1 MNIFQVLHSLLSPLC
16 RPALDILCCKIFGSI
31 IKRKCRR
38 SQLSAQILTY
48 RQPLDNLLSKD
59 LDLILHRKP
68 RSFPTHKKQIWW
80 VLPERLYS
88 PNINDPNWIP
98 TEWNRWF
105 KTRLFYWPLFT
116 WLNDVNI
123 SQHRSNA
130 FDSCGRL
137 FPTNK
142 GVAERKVA
150 CKCGI
155 EITNQ
160 ENVTNVSNHLL
171 AMQSIHV
178 GLMSRCCI
186 FQMVTYCW

>member
-31 IKRKCRR
+31 IKRKCHR

-48 RQPLDNLLSKD
+48 RQPLDNLQSKD
-59 LDLILHRKP
+59 LDLFLHRKP

-80 VLPERLYS
+80 VLQERLYS

-105 KTRLFYWPLFT
+105 KTKLFYWPLFT

-142 GVAERKVA
+142 GVAERK
-150 CKCGI
+150 G
-155 EITNQ
+155 
-160 ENVTNVSNHLL
+160 S
-171 AMQSIHV
+171 MQV
-178 GLMSRCCI
+178 WDWD
-186 FQMVTYCW
+186 Y